1 MTIKLLTDKCQHSLY
16 EKAECRLCV
25 DACPVSGCLSIVDN
39 KLSLTVD
46 NCVGCGICSNVCPSE
61 AVVIEKLTSLDL
73 QKRLNA
79 ILSEGQAKSQQTFI
93 FGCFLGKGQCSD
105 NRLIPKANRNDIERL
120 DDIPDSESITYLIL
134 PCLSFLRE
142 SHLISLILSGLSRA
156 CLDITHCD
164 GCSFLH
170 GKRAI
175 ERTSSCSSSFLN
187 ALGYVDRIAVDHFE
201 TGCKLRNLKVK
212 TITMQPEYSRREIF
226 QFIREKL
233 IKTGDIAD
241 QDTLPARR
249 RILIESL
256 NNSSLSKPANI
267 REGYFPVHDIKI
279 DTGCNLCHECSLFCP
294 TGAIERVEENG
305 SVRIDFKIG
314 RCMDCYQCAEL
325 CPKSAIHYEDY
336 INIYSLLN
344 ENSEVLF
351 QKEAAVCSSC
361 GRKHFSEGS
370 SEKCSICA
378 KRDRLDLM
386 IFDYSSES
394 LGAIKE

>member
-1 MTIKLLTDKCQHSLY
+1 MTIRLLTDKCQHWLY

-73 QKRLNA
+73 QKRLKA
-79 ILSEGQAKSQQTFI
+79 ILLEGQAKSQQTFI
-93 FGCFLGKGQCSD
+93 FGCFLEKGQCSD
-105 NRLIPKANRNDIERL
+105 NRLISKTNKNDKEKLNDIPE
-120 DDIPDSESITYLIL
+120 SESLTYIIL

-201 TGCKLRNLKVK
+201 TGCKLRNLKLK
-212 TITMQPEYSRREIF
+212 TITMQPEYSRRELF
-226 QFIREKL
+226 QFLKEKL
-233 IKTGDIAD
+233 LKADDISN
-241 QDTLPARR
+241 QDTIPARR

-256 NNSSLSKPANI
+256 NNSNLLESANI
-267 REGYFPVHDIKI
+267 REGDFPIHDIKI
-279 DTGCNLCHECSLFCP
+279 DSRCNLCHECSLFCP
-294 TGAIERVEENG
+294 TGAIERVEGNG

-325 CPKSAIHYEDY
+325 CPRDAIYYKDS
-336 INIYSLLN
+336 INILSLLN
-344 ENSEVLF
+344 ENIEVLF
-351 QKEAAVCSSC
+351 KKETEACPSC
-361 GRKHFSEGS
+361 GRKHVPNDSA
-370 SEKCSICA
+370 EKCSICA
-378 KRDRLDLM
+378 KRERLDLI
-386 IFDYSSES
+386 IFDYSSAS
-394 LGAIKE
+394 LP